1 MMIHLASLLQNASST
16 VGSWAMKARLHY
28 VLPLVLSGGRSMNL
42 LRGGQWIDSSVHVPT
57 EEILYSYDAEKH
69 VISDS
74 SSSEN
79 KRWPWLSVVTRYGID
94 ISEFFSSLRVPVEH
108 TLTSA
113 HILMLYA
120 HQKSVL
126 YTRDLEVI
134 GRDGAPII
142 L

>member
-1 MMIHLASLLQNASST
+1 MMIHLASLLQNASSAAC
-16 VGSWAMKARLHY
+16 SLANHARLHY
-28 VLPLVLSGGRSMNL
+28 VLPLVSTGGRPMHF
-42 LRGGQWIDSSVHVPT
+42 LRSGQWINASVHVPT

-74 SSSEN
+74 SPSET
-79 KRWPWLSVVTRYGID
+79 KRWPWLSVVTRDLD
-94 ISEFFSSLRVPVEH
+94 ISEFFSSLRVPAEH
-108 TLTSA
+108 TLTA
-113 HILMLYA
+113 ANVLMLYA
-120 HQKSVL
+120 HQKGVL